1 MPKKYLVNFIY
12 PHTILM
18 ATVYDNQNLTEYEIA
33 EIADEAIFEDI
44 GFAPLLGAD
53 DWTVE
58 ELN

>member
-1 MPKKYLVNFIY
+1 MPKYLVNFIY

-18 ATVYDNQNLTEYEIA
+18 ATVETDLTDEWQIA
-33 EIADEAIFEDI
+33 EEADVMIFEDI